1 MLLLT
6 PRALGIC
13 RGITEVLEQEDTEAD
28 LPGLEPD
35 LTEPS
40 RTACSPQT
48 PEQEI
53 RVHCY
58 KQLGLGSGLSWQ
70 QGAGAVLRKGS
81 IFLSSSS

>member
-1 MLLLT
+1 MLLLS
-6 PRALGIC
+6 PRAFGIC
-13 RGITEVLEQEDTEAD
+13 RGITEVLEREDTETD
-28 LPGLEPD
+28 LPGLEAD

-40 RTACSPQT
+40 RTACNPQT

-58 KQLGLGSGLSWQ
+58 KQLRLERGLSWQ

-81 IFLSSSS
+81 VFLSSSS